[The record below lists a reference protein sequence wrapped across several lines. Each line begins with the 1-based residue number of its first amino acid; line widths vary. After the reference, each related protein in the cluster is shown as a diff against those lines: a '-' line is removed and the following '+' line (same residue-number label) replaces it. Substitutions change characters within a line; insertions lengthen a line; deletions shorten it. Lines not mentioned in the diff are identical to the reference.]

1 MTMIMMMMM
10 IMNLPEVMM
19 PTDNPSKTRS
29 SDQKV
34 ISNVMTSKGVDDR
47 DDEDDV
53 NATPV
58 QAETPNYRNQ
68 EKVAYKSSFGFGYN
82 GQQQQEYTTIR

>member
-1 MTMIMMMMM
+1 
-10 IMNLPEVMM
+10 
-19 PTDNPSKTRS
+19 
-29 SDQKV
+29 
-34 ISNVMTSKGVDDR
+34 MTSKGVDDR